1 MENRSVVA
9 GVRSGEKGRG
19 GYDFKGRTP
28 RRSSC
33 DGAVLCFDRGGS
45 CMIQQVIKN
54 KERIHTHCAN
64 VNFLVLMLYYSYI
77 RYM

>member
-1 MENRSVVA
+1 MVKEG
-9 GVRSGEKGRG
+9 GVGMTLKGEPQG
-19 GYDFKGRTP
+19 GLHG
-28 RRSSC
+28 

-45 CMIQQVIKN
+45 CTIQQVIKN
-54 KERIHTHCAN
+54 RELTHTHCAN